1 MLRSM
6 RFSVRHIA
14 VPMLLLGAS
23 AAASAQS
30 TQPVQAAPGARVF
43 FVAPKDGAT
52 VTNPVVVKFGVE
64 GMAIKPAGDMS
75 PNTGHHHL
83 IIDGDPVPAGQV
95 VPTDDSHLHFGKGQ
109 TETTVNLTPGDHV
122 LTMQFAN
129 GAHQSYGPAMSQTI
143 KVHVKGQQ

>member
-6 RFSVRHIA
+6 RCIF
-14 VPMLLLGAS
+14 VPLLLAGAS
-23 AAASAQS
+23 ATALAQSAQ
-30 TQPVQAAPGARVF
+30 PRVF
-43 FVAPKDGAT
+43 FVSPANGAT

-64 GMAIKPAGDMS
+64 GMEIKPAGDMTS
-75 PNTGHHHL
+75 NTGHHHL
-83 IIDGDPVPAGQV
+83 IVDGAPISAGQV
-95 VPTDDSHLHFGKGQ
+95 VPTDDTHLHFGKGQ
-109 TETTVNLTPGDHV
+109 TETSVNLTPGDHT

>member
-6 RFSVRHIA
+6 RCIF
-14 VPMLLLGAS
+14 VPLLLAGAS
-23 AAASAQS
+23 ACALAQSAQ
-30 TQPVQAAPGARVF
+30 PRVF
-43 FVAPKDGAT
+43 FVSPTDGAT

-64 GMAIKPAGDMS
+64 GMAIKPAGDMAS
-75 PNTGHHHL
+75 NTGHHHL
-83 IIDGDPVPAGQV
+83 IIDGDPIPAGQV
-95 VPTDDSHLHFGKGQ
+95 VPTDDTHLHFGKGQ
-109 TETTVNLTPGDHV
+109 TETSVNLTPGDHT

>member
-6 RFSVRHIA
+6 RCIF
-14 VPMLLLGAS
+14 VPLLLAGAS
-23 AAASAQS
+23 ATALAQSAQ
-30 TQPVQAAPGARVF
+30 PRVF
-43 FVAPKDGAT
+43 FVAPTDGAT

-64 GMAIKPAGDMS
+64 GMAIKPAGDMTS
-75 PNTGHHHL
+75 NTGHHHL
-83 IIDGDPVPAGQV
+83 IIDGDPIPAGQV
-95 VPTDDSHLHFGKGQ
+95 VPTDDTHLHFGKGQ
-109 TETTVNLTPGDHV
+109 TETTVNLTPGDHT

>member
-6 RFSVRHIA
+6 RCIF
-14 VPMLLLGAS
+14 VPLLLAGAS
-23 AAASAQS
+23 ATALAQSAQ
-30 TQPVQAAPGARVF
+30 PRVF
-43 FVAPKDGAT
+43 FVAPTDGAT
-52 VTNPVVVKFGVE
+52 VSNPVVVKFGVE
-64 GMAIKPAGDMS
+64 GMAIKPAGDMT

-83 IIDGDPVPAGQV
+83 IIDGDPIPAGQV
-95 VPTDDSHLHFGKGQ
+95 VPTDVSHLHFGKGQ
-109 TETTVNLTPGDHV
+109 TETTVNLTPGDHT